1 MLQKGKFEIAEK
13 IATEGKCS
21 PETKSIINKQRAD
34 TLYANRKYKEAME
47 FYMKTIGEEPPSY
60 VIEKYLDVQNIS
72 LLIDYLEKVIE
83 APS

>member
-1 MLQKGKFEIAEK
+1 M
-13 IATEGKCS
+13 
-21 PETKSIINKQRAD
+21 
-34 TLYANRKYKEAME
+34 YANWKYKEAME

-83 APS
+83 APSWQGNLLGNNKDYTALLLNCYIKEQ

>member
-1 MLQKGKFEIAEK
+1 
-13 IATEGKCS
+13 
-21 PETKSIINKQRAD
+21 
-34 TLYANRKYKEAME
+34 ME

-83 APS
+83 APSWQGNLLGNNKDYTALLLNCYIKEQ